1 MSMKQILK
9 CFSEKSLKEKI
20 LTLDFKKN
28 SKFPK
33 WYFIHVTN
41 MYHAPI
47 MRLSERT
54 EWAKLQCENENEKKW
69 E

>member
-54 EWAKLQCENENEKKW
+54 E
-69 E
+69 